1 MSGPEDIPVIVRE
14 VTEIENSRVLTI
26 MGAIYVKSRFPDLT
40 VIEIFEKMEDPAF
53 VRQIIIEVMKEEHE
67 NTS

>member
-53 VRQIIIEVMKEEHE
+53 IRQIIIEVMKEEHE